1 MNLFSILKEH
11 AAQAPDRAAI
21 IGWSKHVTFGELQ
34 RRATHLAA
42 ALSARGLARGDR
54 VAVLVPVSEDLY
66 LVLLALLRLGAT
78 AVFVEPS
85 LGPEGLVRC
94 HERAAPRAFIGVWRA
109 HLLRLRSGRLR
120 RVPLAVVAG
129 RGRVPGAV
137 SLDEL
142 LQTGSSRTSGLGQ
155 PGVALVDDPAAALL
169 TYTSGTTGPPKEVE
183 RSHDLLWAQHR
194 VLMSAFPVLTTDRGL
209 SAAPLFALHD
219 LAAGATVVLPLGG
232 LHSGAPRQ
240 AEHLVSAIAAHDV
253 TLVRAN
259 PRFCEAV
266 ADVCEAT
273 GTTLP
278 KIRALFVG
286 GAPVKPSLLE
296 RVRAILPN
304 ARVHVAYGSSEA
316 EPIAA
321 IGADDVMADAAPLTA
336 LGRGYCVGTPIP
348 PTLVRIDGRSETT
361 IFPAPPPSL
370 APSVGEVVV
379 AGPHVNSKAW
389 HHTGDTG
396 YLDAQGRLWLL
407 GREADRVC
415 RAGRTIH
422 AYSVE
427 PLVESMPFVELCAL
441 VGVVDSKLGERTVLV
456 VSPRTHGIVGRAS
469 RALWRDEIA
478 RLCASR
484 HLPIDEIR
492 WTDAMPLDARHRSKV
507 RRDDLRRL
515 LMSGA
520 GTR

>member
-1 MNLFSILKEH
+1 MNLFSILEEQ
-11 AAQAPDRAAI
+11 AARATDRTAFVGPA
-21 IGWSKHVTFGELQ
+21 KHTTFGELE
-34 RRATHLAA
+34 RRATGLAG
-42 ALSARGLARGDR
+42 ALATRGLARGDR

-66 LVLLALLRLGAT
+66 LVLLALLRLGTT

-85 LGPEGLVRC
+85 LGPAGLVRC
-94 HERAAPRAFIGVWRA
+94 FERAAPRAFIGVWRA
-109 HLLRLRSGRLR
+109 HLLRLRSRGLR
-120 RVPLAVVAG
+120 RVPLAVLAG
-129 RGRVPGAV
+129 RGTVPGAV

-142 LQTGSSRTSGLGQ
+142 IRGGSDGLSGSGH
-155 PGVALVDDPAAALL
+155 PHEPPVVDPAAALL
-169 TYTSGTTGPPKEVE
+169 TFTSGTTGPPKEVE
-183 RSHDLLWAQHR
+183 RSHDLLLAQHR
-194 VLMSAFPVLTTDRGL
+194 VLMSAFPILTTDRGL

-219 LAAGATVVLPLGG
+219 LAAGATVVLPPGG
-232 LHSGAPRQ
+232 LRSGAPRDPDRVV
-240 AEHLVSAIAAHDV
+240 AAVAAHGV
-253 TLVRAN
+253 TVVRAN

-273 GTTLP
+273 SRTLP
-278 KIRALFVG
+278 EIRALLVG

-321 IGADDVMADAAPLTA
+321 IAADDVIADAGPLTA
-336 LGRGYCVGTPIP
+336 VGRGYCVGTPIP
-348 PTLVRIDGRSETT
+348 PTTVRIEGGGKAT
-361 IFPAPPPSL
+361 IYPAPPPSI

-379 AGPHVNSKAW
+379 AGPHVNSTAW

-415 RAGRTIH
+415 RAGRTMH

-441 VGVVDSKLGERTVLV
+441 IGVEDPTLGERSVLV
-456 VSPRTHGIVGRAS
+456 VSARAHGMVRRAT
-469 RALWRDEIA
+469 RARWHDEIA
-478 RLCASR
+478 RFCASR
-484 HLPIDEIR
+484 GIPIDEIR

-507 RRDDLRRL
+507 RREELRRL
-515 LMSGA
+515 LVSSA
-520 GTR
+520 GSR